1 MAGFDRADGLVEAVF
16 AHTLGDAVKRA
27 RGVQKLTQSEVA
39 TMAGIDVR
47 TVLNIENYKGNPKFE
62 ALCSLIR
69 TLQLDTQEIFYPE
82 LAKETASLVR
92 IKQIVSECSEE
103 ELETLIP
110 VVTAVLSALR
120 DKDAQILR

>member
-1 MAGFDRADGLVEAVF
+1 MTDYSY
-16 AHTLGDAVKRA
+16 TLGDAVKRT
-27 RGVQKLTQSEVA
+27 RSKLNLTQSQVA
-39 TMAGIDVR
+39 GIANIDVR

-82 LAKETASLVR
+82 LAKEASSLVR
-92 IKQIVSECSEE
+92 IKQIVSECSKE

>member
-1 MAGFDRADGLVEAVF
+1 MTDYS
-16 AHTLGDAVKRA
+16 HTLGDAVKRA

-82 LAKETASLVR
+82 LAKEASSLVR
-92 IKQIVSECSEE
+92 IKQIVSECSKE